1 MDTLTI
7 QEHTLLLEYLEA
19 ADVQCRFLTYC
30 AENIADSAFQTL
42 CKVQKAH
49 TEEMTASLAQF
60 LKDAE
65 TTWEGGLIYG
75 TRTFPM

>member
-7 QEHTLLLEYLEA
+7 QEHTLLLEYLDA
-19 ADVQCRFLTYC
+19 ADVQCRFLAYC
-30 AENIADSAFQTL
+30 AENIDDSAFQTL

-49 TEEMTASLAQF
+49 TEEMITSLSQF

-65 TTWEGGLIYG
+65 AAWEGGLIYG
-75 TRTFPM
+75 TRNFPM